1 MFLHL
6 SHCGPSLCL
15 MLVRLI
21 WFGVD
26 KDSVQ
31 KSMGVPYSVGILI
44 YRVCVSA
51 LLCVSLCAAAGAV
64 CSVH

>member
-26 KDSVQ
+26 KDSAQ
-31 KSMGVPYSVGILI
+31 KSMGVPYSVGIC
-44 YRVCVSA
+44 YGVEKREFTVA
-51 LLCVSLCAAAGAV
+51 Y
-64 CSVH
+64 